1 MSKPQVNR
9 ASVSDLRQ
17 SIDTAQHL
25 TKAGVAFICV
35 PYFNEV
41 QKQVAAGIAH
51 KNISSVE
58 LDTGTV

>member
-1 MSKPQVNR
+1 MKRYQAVR
-9 ASVSDLRQ
+9 APVMELKQ
-17 SIDTAQHL
+17 SIDMAQHL

-51 KNISSVE
+51 ENISSVE

>member
-1 MSKPQVNR
+1 MELK
-9 ASVSDLRQ
+9 Q
-17 SIDTAQHL
+17 SIDMAQHL

-51 KNISSVE
+51 ENISSVE